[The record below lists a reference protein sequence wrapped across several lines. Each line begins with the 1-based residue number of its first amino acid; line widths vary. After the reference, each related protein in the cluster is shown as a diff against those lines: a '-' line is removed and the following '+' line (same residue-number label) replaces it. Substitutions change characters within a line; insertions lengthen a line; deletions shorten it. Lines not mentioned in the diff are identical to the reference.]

1 MKINCIEVTMKT
13 LPSDPL
19 TPAEWVVMKTVW
31 QLGQCTALEVFEHV
45 KKQHDW
51 AVTTVKTM
59 LSKLVQ
65 KGVISTEEDG
75 RRFLYSALVSSE
87 ELLKEA
93 ADSFLAKS
101 TDDIKGQMLCYMVN
115 QVNLSN
121 EDIDELQAL
130 LDQHKKKQ
138 GNE

>member
-1 MKINCIEVTMKT
+1 MKT

-31 QLGQCTALEVFEHV
+31 QLGQCSALDVYEQV
-45 KKQHDW
+45 KTQHDW

-65 KGVISTEEDG
+65 KGVITTKEDG
-75 RRFLYSALVSSE
+75 RRFLYSATVSSE

-115 QVNLSN
+115 QVNLSGS
-121 EDIDELQAL
+121 DIEELQAV

-138 GNE
+138 ESE

>member
-1 MKINCIEVTMKT
+1 MKT

-31 QLGQCTALEVFEHV
+31 HFGQCSALDVFNHV
-45 KKQHDW
+45 KTEHDW

-65 KGVISTEEDG
+65 KGVVSTTEDG

-115 QVNLSN
+115 QVKLSGD
-121 EDIDELQAL
+121 DIEELQSL
-130 LDQHKKKQ
+130 LDQHKNKQ